1 MRLLSP
7 IFVLQTVL
15 AVMSQIYQGDVVGVI
30 TDMSGLSRED
40 LKVFPVV
47 EFPNRSYDVPK
58 ALYLFNNNRKV
69 QQKADRFYSAFRN
82 LNKGAKDFMAKLFYQ
97 GVRVAKGEVHNN
109 IAGQELDTSMREM
122 AANDCTN
129 LALSFPQLKPFSE
142 F

>member
-1 MRLLSP
+1 MCLLSP
-7 IFVLQTVL
+7 IFILQTLV
-15 AVMSQIYQGDVVGVI
+15 AVISQVNQRDVVGVI

-47 EFPNRSYDVPK
+47 EFSNRSYDVAK
-58 ALYLFNNNRKV
+58 ALYLFNNNRMV
-69 QQKADRFYSAFRN
+69 QQKADRFYSAFHN
-82 LNKGAKDFMAKLFYQ
+82 LNKGAKDFMAKLFNQ

-109 IAGQELDTSMREM
+109 IARQEFDAAMREM

-129 LALSFPQLKPFSE
+129 LALSFPQLKPFSG